1 MANNENL
8 FQSAAGGNE
17 ASIQIEGLKE
27 LRRNLSRLGDNARDD
42 LKATHLE
49 AAQLVER
56 SARPYVPR
64 LTGRLAGSLRST
76 GTITGGRVKVG
87 FKRIPYA
94 GPIHFGWPQ
103 RGIRPRPFIYDAL
116 GRETKD
122 IISLYDDRVDELI
135 KKYDLR

>member
-1 MANNENL
+1 MADDNL
-8 FQSAAGGNE
+8 FRYAAGGTQ
-17 ASIQIEGLKE
+17 ASIQIEGMKE
-27 LRRNLSRLGDNARDD
+27 LRRNLARLGDNAKDD

-49 AAQLVER
+49 AATLVER

-64 LTGRLAGSLRST
+64 RTGRLASSLRST

-103 RGIRPRPFIYDAL
+103 RGIAPRPFIYEAL
-116 GRETKD
+116 GRETKE

>member
-1 MANNENL
+1 MADENL
-8 FQSAAGGNE
+8 FKYAAGGNE
-17 ASIQIEGLKE
+17 ASIQIKGLKE
-27 LRRNLSRLGDNARDD
+27 LRRNLARLGDEAKND
-42 LKATHLE
+42 LKATHLD

-64 LTGRLAGSLRST
+64 LTGRLATSLRSS
-76 GTITGGRVKVG
+76 GTLSGGRVKVG

-103 RGIRPRPFIYDAL
+103 RGLRPRPFIYEAL
-116 GRETKD
+116 GRETRD
-122 IISLYDDRVDELI
+122 IVSLYDDRVDELI

>member
-1 MANNENL
+1 VADENL
-8 FQSAAGGNE
+8 FKFAAGGNE

-27 LRRNLSRLGDNARDD
+27 LRRNLARLGDNAKAD

-64 LTGRLAGSLRST
+64 LTGTLANSLRSA
-76 GTITGGRVKVG
+76 GTLSGGRVKVG
-87 FKRIPYA
+87 FQRIPYA
-94 GPIHFGWPQ
+94 GPIHFGRPQ
-103 RGIRPRPFIYDAL
+103 RGLRPRPFIYEAL
-116 GRETKD
+116 GRETRD
-122 IISLYDDRVDELI
+122 IVSLYDDRVDELI